1 MGAPDPGVGACPAG
15 VGVGGSLI
23 FSTSPA
29 GVRSGSIGVV
39 SGVGEAGAGV
49 AFSAACRSGWPAP
62 PHEAAASEQATRAAA
77 MPAMRGSL
85 IVSSEVGGF

>member
-1 MGAPDPGVGACPAG
+1 
-15 VGVGGSLI
+15 
-23 FSTSPA
+23 
-29 GVRSGSIGVV
+29 V

-77 MPAMRGSL
+77 MAAMRGSL